1 MDVSKL
7 NIFCIN
13 CTAAYIKVSSYH
25 WRQTKKLET
34 VRICQNCLR
43 PAQIQ
48 CLESPGCCFGPLVEK
63 IQRMILKWHSSHL
76 ILNTSLCSRLNCFPS
91 GFLLFVPP
99 LPLKLNPWSYSWS
112 RDSYYLFFVFPWD
125 FSASKTYLYLKRE
138 MSEPKDIPSSPSHH
152 HASFTDGSPLMSSL
166 LPNPIITKRTRT
178 LSM

>member
-1 MDVSKL
+1 
-7 NIFCIN
+7 
-13 CTAAYIKVSSYH
+13 
-25 WRQTKKLET
+25 
-34 VRICQNCLR
+34 
-43 PAQIQ
+43 
-48 CLESPGCCFGPLVEK
+48 
-63 IQRMILKWHSSHL
+63 MILKWHSSHL

-178 LSM
+178 LSMSVITSLFWVPQPLNFVFYETSSRLELALEHPVEHGVIKAFCRVKGHGFIRRDNGEDIFVHVSE